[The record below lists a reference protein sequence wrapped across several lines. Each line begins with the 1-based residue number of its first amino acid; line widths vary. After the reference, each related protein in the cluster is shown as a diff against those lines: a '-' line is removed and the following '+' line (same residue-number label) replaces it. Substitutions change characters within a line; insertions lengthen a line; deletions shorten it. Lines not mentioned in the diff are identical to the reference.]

1 MSDSLQPH
9 GLYTPPG
16 SSVHGILQART
27 LEWVVIPFSQGSP
40 QPRDQSLVSSIA
52 DRFFTI
58 WATRETHHFHV
69 ELKKHYELVN
79 KIKKQQTHKY
89 REQTS
94 VDHWEGGGQC
104 KRGEEKRKKG

>member
-1 MSDSLQPH
+1 MDYIPHQAPLFMEVSRQEHWSGLSFPSPKDLPSPGIKAWSPALQ
-9 GLYTPPG
+9 T
-16 SSVHGILQART
+16 
-27 LEWVVIPFSQGSP
+27 
-40 QPRDQSLVSSIA
+40 D
-52 DRFFTI
+52 FFTI